1 MREVNVLEKKDKTR
15 ARITSAALTFGG
27 IMLLTFPPSVFRW
40 NGKVG
45 LPIIQEYLQGGMT
58 EHCSSVPIAA
68 ERIQDEFCFPVPN
81 KEELKRI
88 SPSIART
95 IRVLS
100 SLSSILF
107 FGVAARRWHVELK
120 EIEFDTV
127 EQLARDDIYSAIV
140 QAQVRDVTGNFIQE
154 AAEQEV
160 KMLVPNVKTFDPRL
174 LKDHV
179 DFPHIRVLGGT
190 RAGKTHTTGK
200 ILNWLPGAKIII
212 APKVNPKKSD
222 WQQCRAIV
230 RDSHDKQ
237 TLNRQKILVGKN
249 QQFHTI
255 ANALDYYA
263 QIDGAYLLVG
273 AEHDYTAIT
282 QALDWALATMSKRQ
296 SQYTDWN
303 PIEIILD
310 DATITCQKINRF
322 GSKMKELL
330 LLAGDV
336 DLRIWALVH
345 MSSMKALRLEEG
357 NAELLENFK
366 TIYIGKFAHK
376 EINRLINKSSDGEEA
391 RYYQARKEVMRSLE
405 RHVLVI
411 DQPLD
416 SNVLDVPP
424 NLLKGEPEQIQNIY
438 QSEGAD
444 SPYKWVNKP
453 EEEDSYEVQEPELQV
468 DTEEPER
475 SPEELEES
483 PDNSDIPQHIEP
495 VATPT
500 TPPGSSLGDEIE
512 VFCAIYKLE
521 PETVSKA
528 LQRMIWET
536 KINPEN
542 KKFKKLK
549 KEILW
554 NLLNIRGRKYQVKGE
569 EMWQELIRIV
579 NSIPQ

>member
-100 SLSSILF
+100 SLSSIVF
-107 FGVAARRWHVELK
+107 FGLAARRWHVELK

-160 KMLVPNVKTFDPRL
+160 KILVPNVKTFDPRL

-230 RDSHDKQ
+230 RESHDKQ

-255 ANALDYYA
+255 ADALDYYS

-273 AEHDYTAIT
+273 AEHDYTAIN
-282 QALDWALATMSKRQ
+282 QALDWALTTMEKRQ

-303 PIEIILD
+303 SIEIVID
-310 DATITCQKINRF
+310 DATIVCQKV
-322 GSKMKELL
+322 SKFSAKIKDLL

-345 MSSMKALRLEEG
+345 MSSMKALKLEEG

-405 RHVLVI
+405 RQVLVI

-424 NLLKGEPEQIQNIY
+424 NLLKGEPEQIQDIY

-453 EEEDSYEVQEPELQV
+453 EDEPDEVQEPEPQ
-468 DTEEPER
+468 DDSKKPEINL
-475 SPEELEES
+475 EKLEES
-483 PDNSDIPQHIEP
+483 SDNSDIPQRLEP
-495 VATPT
+495 AATPT
-500 TPPGSSLGDEIE
+500 TPPGNSLGDEIQ

-521 PETVSKA
+521 PEVVSQA

-536 KINPEN
+536 KINPNN
-542 KKFKKLK
+542 KKFKGLK
-549 KEILW
+549 KEVLC
-554 NLLNIRGRKYQVKGE
+554 NLLNIKGRRYQQKGE
-569 EMWQELIRIV
+569 TIWQELIGIAK
-579 NSIPQ
+579 SCTQ

>member
-1 MREVNVLEKKDKTR
+1 MREVNVLEKKDKTKS
-15 ARITSAALTFGG
+15 RITSLALTCGG
-27 IMLLTFPPSVFRW
+27 LILLTLPPSVIRW
-40 NGKVG
+40 NGKIG
-45 LPIIQEYLQGGMT
+45 LPIIQEYLQGEIT
-58 EHCSSVPIAA
+58 PHCPSIPIAA
-68 ERIQDEFCFPVPN
+68 ENLADEFCFPVPTK
-81 KEELKRI
+81 KELNRI
-88 SPSIART
+88 PTGAART
-95 IRVLS
+95 LRVLS
-100 SLSSILF
+100 SLGSIVCL
-107 FGVAARRWHVELK
+107 GWASRRWHIELK
-120 EIEFDTV
+120 EVSYEAV
-127 EQLARDDIYSAIV
+127 EDMARDDIYGAIV
-140 QAQVRDVTGNFIQE
+140 QAQVRDVTGNFIE
-154 AAEQEV
+154 TAAEQEI

-174 LKDHV
+174 LRDHV

-230 RDSHDKQ
+230 RESHDKQ

-249 QQFHTI
+249 QQFPTI
-255 ANALDYYA
+255 ASALDYYS

-273 AEHDYTAIT
+273 AEHDYRAIS
-282 QALDWALATMSKRQ
+282 QALDWALTTMSKRQ

-310 DATITCQKINRF
+310 DATITCQKIDHF
-322 GSKMKELL
+322 GKKMKELL

-366 TIYIGKFAHK
+366 TVYIGKFAHK

-416 SNVLDVPP
+416 PNMLDVPP
-424 NLLKGEPEQIQNIY
+424 NLLKGEPEQVQDIY

-444 SPYKWVNKP
+444 PPYKWVNQP
-453 EEEDSYEVQEPELQV
+453 EEDSEPPETNRNFSETSRAKVSDSPKQVSAQESSKPL
-468 DTEEPER
+468 P
-475 SPEELEES
+475 PEEVTET
-483 PDNSDIPQHIEP
+483 NRN
-495 VATPT
+495 
-500 TPPGSSLGDEIE
+500 SLGEEIE
-512 VFCAIYKLE
+512 LICAIYKLD
-521 PETVSKA
+521 SLAISQA

-542 KKFKKLK
+542 KRFKGLK
-549 KEILW
+549 KEILC
-554 NLLNIRGRKYQVKGE
+554 NVLNVKGE
-569 EMWQELIRIV
+569 KYMKKGNKIWDELIIIV
-579 NSIPQ
+579 QKIAS